1 MSLPLTVTLSITYSP
16 AAPVSDLAPTQASPP
31 PVPFPVFPVVLHLS
45 RTSWPQAPIRRYP
58 TPLPQFTSFSR
69 LRRPCPGPSRCVPTP
84 PQDLHQTVVLHTHTP
99 SPSPPPS
106 PPYFTPSSVHP
117 QSRASLGMPGVPL
130 WIPSSPSHRPTRVER
145 RAALTRIPPGRWR
158 SEGAPARLRTRT
170 AAEWAH
176 GGNGKDRVVAP
187 LRPPGHR
194 PRPAPA
200 ATWHS
205 RAGRRWA
212 REPGKTGPR
221 RPRPPGSRAAF

>member
-31 PVPFPVFPVVLHLS
+31 PVPFPLSSPFYFIFRVPPGRKPPSGATPPPFRSSPHFPGSARHAPALPDVSPPRPRISIRLS
-45 RTSWPQAPIRRYP
+45 FCTHTLTP
-58 TPLPQFTSFSR
+58 TPTLVPVLYSIFCASPVLGL
-69 LRRPCPGPSRCVPTP
+69 LRN
-84 PQDLHQTVVLHTHTP
+84 
-99 SPSPPPS
+99 
-106 PPYFTPSSVHP
+106 
-117 QSRASLGMPGVPL
+117 AL
-130 WIPSSPSHRPTRVER
+130 WIPSSPYHRPTRVER

-176 GGNGKDRVVAP
+176 GGNGKDRVVVP

-200 ATWHS
+200 GTWHS